1 MNGIIMTL
9 ASIHSRKV
17 KNNSKFYQ
25 NTEHE
30 MALIFFCLIDLLST
44 ILNNRT
50 KELMQNQAKCFVV
63 GKFLIRSRYC

>member
-1 MNGIIMTL
+1 MNGIIVTF

-25 NTEHE
+25 NTERE

-44 ILNNRT
+44 ILNNRP
-50 KELMQNQAKCFVV
+50 KDLMHN
-63 GKFLIRSRYC
+63 